1 MSGQKFSLTFTKR
14 VEKRVL
20 EPSAIRNETRVE
32 SSIPAPQTLHAIEG
46 KSLEVWVI
54 LGAIF
59 YSFKVSGC
67 SLFFYIGLRILS
79 IIHL

>member
-46 KSLEVWVI
+46 KSLQMLVTMD
-54 LGAIF
+54 AIYYPF
-59 YSFKVSGC
+59 TVSVYSL
-67 SLFFYIGLRILS
+67 LFIYGLRMFF
-79 IIHL
+79 IIH